1 MEFPLMTIL
10 FILVFT
16 ILLLLAGSIILVV
29 RRKTFCAL
37 LQLFGTACL
46 MVVLLTKSL
55 KSFPRDCR
63 IVLDIMSVSGVSSL
77 ALHCFQWDI
86 CAMRSEKLVPN
97 PIHNKA

>member
-1 MEFPLMTIL
+1 MTIL

-46 MVVLLTKSL
+46 MVVLLTNVAEVFSPGL
-55 KSFPRDCR
+55 PNSVGYYVGFWGVVLGLTLFPVGYLCH
-63 IVLDIMSVSGVSSL
+63 
-77 ALHCFQWDI
+77 ALRKTG
-86 CAMRSEKLVPN
+86 A
-97 PIHNKA
+97 